1 MYFSMFV
8 LFLVLIIGPTIASRF
23 ISFSI
28 DIMEL
33 QQPSNWKNNDTLGTS
48 QTGTALAGG
57 GAAATSVG
65 AGANSGLNRRVMFSY
80 NS

>member
-8 LFLVLIIGPTIASRF
+8 LFLVLIVGPIIASKY
-23 ISFSI
+23 IHFSLSI
-28 DIMEL
+28 LEL
-33 QQPSNWKNNDTLGTS
+33 QQPSNWMNNDTLGTS

-57 GAAATSVG
+57 AAATSVG
-65 AGANSGLNRRVMFSY
+65 AGANGLRPRVMFSY

>member
-8 LFLVLIIGPTIASRF
+8 LFLVLIVGPIFAGKLFKT
-23 ISFSI
+23 SFNP
-28 DIMEL
+28 MAL
-33 QQPSNWKNNDTLGTS
+33 RQPSNWMNNDTLGTS

-57 GAAATSVG
+57 AAATSVG
-65 AGANSGLNRRVMFSY
+65 AGANGLRPRVMFSY